1 MLRDGRAA
9 AFLVFE
15 HLLGR
20 FSDLK
25 RNRDPDYPRDCIA
38 KGDYVFQVR
47 MVTAN
52 GTALN
57 PHKQNGTRRKFDKLE
72 YQYARQLLDGFLL
85 VDVTA
90 CLASPMP
97 LSQRTMYPAMPST
110 TTRMPGGSLTR
121 HLGMASVFPA
131 SLPTA
136 IALSLSLSP
145 HILAGVLD
153 HETTFW
159 QPPHHC

>member
-1 MLRDGRAA
+1 MRFKLDTIYTDELPVAFGCVSQKRLAQTLRDGRAA

-90 CLASPMP
+90 APRITYAFVPENDVPRDAKYNYADARGLINSAPWNGKR
-97 LSQRTMYPAMPST
+97 L
-110 TTRMPGGSLTR
+110 PGELT
-121 HLGMASVFPA
+121 
-131 SLPTA
+131 
-136 IALSLSLSP
+136 
-145 HILAGVLD
+145 D
-153 HETTFW
+153 
-159 QPPHHC
+159 C